1 MKKKHKF
8 FIVYVVL
15 FLLVSL
21 STNLFAQKSA
31 TSGIIQT
38 EDGKTRIVPASVN
51 TSTPASIKRV
61 VNDEEVKTTFIIY
74 VNKQE
79 GDEESIVPPTELNT
93 EPEK

>member
-8 FIVYVVL
+8 LIVHGVL

-21 STNLFAQKSA
+21 SINLFAQKSA
-31 TSGIIQT
+31 TSGIIQS
-38 EDGKTRIVPASVN
+38 EDGKTRIVPVPVN
-51 TSTPASIKRV
+51 TSIPASIKRV
-61 VNDEEVKTTFIIY
+61 ANDEEVKTTLIIY

-79 GDEESIVPPTELNT
+79 GDEESIIPSTELNT